1 MEEIVLLLVI
11 PIVLVLLGFVV
22 ERGFENLV
30 SRPFFDKY
38 VKPLKP
44 YQPYLVTI
52 FGIGLTFLSKQVG
65 IELLPNMTPFLTAN
79 GDIVTVFIGIVISV
93 LAMAQH
99 NLFAYASKNTRY
111 AG

>member
-1 MEEIVLLLVI
+1 LLVI
-11 PIVLVLLGFVV
+11 PIVLVLLGFIV

-38 VKPLKP
+38 IKGLKP
-44 YQPYLVTI
+44 YQPYLVSV

-65 IELLPNMTPFLTAN
+65 IELLPDMAPFLTAN
-79 GDIVTVFIGIVISV
+79 GDMVTVFAGILISV

-99 NLFAYASKNTRY
+99 NMFTHVSDNARS